1 MTPQDGT
8 QVSSPNDTGWLWTI
22 WQSLDERSRDML
34 TRRARGQTQE
44 EIGDVYDLSR
54 QRVHQVLL
62 TQEKALA
69 KAADMFQIGWRQS
82 VLEHMATASV
92 VSDGD
97 LGDILVD
104 PLGSARH
111 ALLRQL
117 GLKEP
122 TSWAGR
128 VAGVW
133 VTDPQALDRLL
144 RELFSQAP
152 FRADELEPRA
162 AALGFPDTVPIEAIA
177 SHCKSPLTRGCS
189 GHWLRRTAKSR
200 DAAYLWLQDAGEP
213 RRAEDISEAIEAS
226 GPRALGE
233 ALRRD
238 ERFRQIRPEGT
249 WSLVDWPLPQ
259 VTAYTNALDAMVD
272 VLRRAGPLRKR
283 ELFARV
289 MKEYPVGYTRLQQ
302 CMISDRIGLTR
313 DGLIGLAEDGA
324 QPMEEREPPHPANIV
339 VDASGKI
346 IGVRIPVDKNVLR
359 GSGIVVHSWLTWYMG
374 MRLAPMSRTFTL
386 SDGSGD
392 LTVRR
397 GTGTAALSSLRGQV
411 QSMGMAEGCQMV
423 VLLRLAERSASI
435 RHVCRDGD
443 CSAPSSG

>member
-1 MTPQDGT
+1 MGQDNT
-8 QVSSPNDTGWLWTI
+8 QVTTPSEASWLWTI

-34 TRRARGQTQE
+34 TRREKGQTQE

-69 KAADMFQIGWRQS
+69 QAADMFQSGWRQS
-82 VLEHMATASV
+82 VLEHMATAPV

-97 LGDILVD
+97 LGGILVD
-104 PLGSARH
+104 PQGVARH

-122 TSWAGR
+122 TTWAGR

-133 VTDPQALDRLL
+133 VKEPQALDRLL
-144 RELFSQAP
+144 RQIVSQAP
-152 FRADELEPRA
+152 FRADELEQRA
-162 AALGFPDTVPIEAIA
+162 TALGLPGTVSIEAIA
-177 SHCKSPLTRGCS
+177 SHSKSPLTRGAG
-189 GHWLRRTAKSR
+189 GHWLRRTAKNR

-226 GPRALGE
+226 GPRAVGE

-259 VTAYTNALDAMVD
+259 VTVHTNALDAMVE
-272 VLRRAGPLRKR
+272 VLHGAGPLRKR

-313 DGLIGLAEDGA
+313 DGLIGLSEDGA
-324 QPMEEREPPHPANIV
+324 RPMEEREPPHPANIV

-346 IGVRIPVDKNVLR
+346 IGVRLPVDRNVLR

-374 MRLAPMSRTFTL
+374 MRLAPMSRIFTL

-392 LTVRR
+392 LIVRR
-397 GTGTAALSSLRGQV
+397 STGTAQLSSLRVQV
-411 QSMGMAEGCQMV
+411 QSMGMADGCQMV
-423 VLLRLAERSASI
+423 VLLRLTGRSAAI
-435 RHVCRDGD
+435 RHVCREGD
-443 CSAPSSG
+443 CAALPSD